1 MSPDIAI
8 ETPRDAEGPGAGL
21 QALLRMF
28 HVLFLGLRVLI
39 IVIFV
44 WLVFSGVFR
53 VEDGKEALLFRFGQL
68 QEMVLDATRGPTAV
82 LTSGHWYWAWPYP
95 VDYVKKIPAQQA
107 LSVSTDTVFWPRVN
121 PNQIQ
126 TPDQTVIENMPLV
139 PGQDG
144 YVLTGDANIMHT
156 VWTLTYRVRDA
167 KRYYLAFYD
176 DADEPVGPDGKA
188 PAFKGHAAILRN
200 VLANAALAEI
210 STWSVEDILRS
221 SRASPSDPEVKE
233 LLTDNVRKR
242 VEQKLAMLDMGIDA
256 QLVNLVDIQPPT
268 ATLAAFRKV
277 GDAATEQRQ
286 IVEAAGTY
294 AARVVP
300 AAEGES
306 YRVLDEARAYR
317 TRNVESVQAQS
328 AYFRTV
334 LNEFRKNP
342 RTMLV
347 ALYSDTIRD
356 VLKKVQTKYVIR
368 KASGERQELRLQFG
382 PPPMKWAPSA
392 PAPAPAAA
400 AAAAPPPAPPA
411 PAE

>member
-1 MSPDIAI
+1 MSAETVI
-8 ETPRDAEGPGAGL
+8 EPPRDSDGPGAGL
-21 QALLRMF
+21 QSLMRMF

-44 WLVFSGVFR
+44 WMVFSGVFR
-53 VEDGKEALLFRFGQL
+53 VEDGKEALLFRFGRL
-68 QEMVLDATRGPTAV
+68 QEMVLDSARGPTAV

-126 TPDQTVIENMPLV
+126 TPDPATMENLPLV

-144 YVLTGDANIMHT
+144 YVLTGDTNIMHA
-156 VWTLTYRVRDA
+156 VWSLTYRVRDA

-176 DADEPVGPDGKA
+176 DSEDPPGPDGK
-188 PAFKGHAAILRN
+188 PLPPKGHAAVLRN
-200 VLANAALAEI
+200 LLANAALAEI
-210 STWSVEDILRS
+210 STWSVEDMLRS
-221 SRASPSDPEVKE
+221 SRVSPSDPEVKE

-242 VEQKLAMLDMGIDA
+242 VEQKLAVLDMGIDA

-268 ATLAAFRKV
+268 ATLTAFRKV

-286 IVEAAGTY
+286 IVEAAGKY
-294 AARVVP
+294 AAQVLP
-300 AAEGES
+300 AAEGEA

-317 TRNVESVQAQS
+317 TRSVESVQAES

-334 LNEFRKNP
+334 LSEYRKNP
-342 RTMLV
+342 HTMLV
-347 ALYSDTIRD
+347 ALYSDAIRD
-356 VLKKVQTKYVIR
+356 VLKRVETKYVIR
-368 KASGERQELRLQFG
+368 AAESGRQELRLQLG
-382 PPPMKWAPSA
+382 PQPVKWGSR
-392 PAPAPAAA
+392 AAGDG
-400 AAAAPPPAPPA
+400 APPPEAQR
-411 PAE
+411 

>member
-1 MSPDIAI
+1 MNAEIVI
-8 ETPRDAEGPGAGL
+8 EPPRDSEAPGAGV
-21 QALLRMF
+21 QALMRMF

-44 WLVFSGVFR
+44 WMVFSGVFR
-53 VEDGKEALLFRFGQL
+53 VEDGKEALLFRFGRL
-68 QEMVLDATRGPTAV
+68 QEMVLDAARGPTAV

-121 PNQIQ
+121 PNQVK
-126 TPDQTVIENMPLV
+126 TPDPATMENLPLV

-144 YVLTGDANIMHT
+144 YVLTGDTNIMH
-156 VWTLTYRVRDA
+156 VAWTLTYRVRDA

-176 DADEPVGPDGKA
+176 DGEVPPGPDGKPVA
-188 PAFKGHAAILRN
+188 PKGHAAILSN
-200 VLANAALAEI
+200 LLANAALAEI
-210 STWSVEDILRS
+210 STWSVEDMLRS
-221 SRASPSDPEVKE
+221 SRPSPSDPEVKE

-242 VEQKLAMLDMGIDA
+242 LEQKLAVLDMGIDA

-294 AARVVP
+294 AAQVVP
-300 AAEGES
+300 AAEGEA

-317 TRNVESVQAQS
+317 TRSVEAVQAES

-334 LNEFRKNP
+334 LNEYRKNP
-342 RTMLV
+342 HTMLV
-347 ALYSDTIRD
+347 ALYSDAIRD
-356 VLKKVQTKYVIR
+356 VLKKVETKYVIR
-368 KASGERQELRLQFG
+368 AAEDSRQELRLQLG
-382 PPPMKWAPSA
+382 
-392 PAPAPAAA
+392 PAPAKWGRPAAA
-400 AAAAPPPAPPA
+400 ASEGAPPA
-411 PAE
+411 AK